1 MESPFRE
8 VVADVGGETLVL
20 QGNGLE
26 NHDEGRLQATWNDAR
41 DSEYA
46 ELIGVAEKYLAEID
60 HEFEIE
66 KFTLAELEEEEAE
79 FEKLERWHQRITE
92 RDLHGAEG
100 AGAAADAIQRATDA
114 LARYTE
120 AVYQRTQ
127 P

>member
-66 KFTLAELEEEEAE
+66 KFTLA
-79 FEKLERWHQRITE
+79 
-92 RDLHGAEG
+92 
-100 AGAAADAIQRATDA
+100 DASQRATDA